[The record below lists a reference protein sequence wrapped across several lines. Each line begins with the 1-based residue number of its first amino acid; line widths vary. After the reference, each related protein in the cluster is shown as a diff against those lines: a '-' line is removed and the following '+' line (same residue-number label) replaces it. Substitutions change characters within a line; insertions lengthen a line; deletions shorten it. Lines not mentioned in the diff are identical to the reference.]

1 MKNNNLHLI
10 LNSTLLALLLG
21 SATGLSAATE
31 DEKEILYWVA
41 PMDANYRRDKPGKSP
56 MGMELVPVYAGAAD
70 EGSSITIKP
79 EVIQNLG
86 IRTTLVKRTR
96 LWRAID
102 TVGYVSYDESLVSH
116 IHLRTAGWIENLSVR
131 SEGERVKK
139 GQRLFDLYSPDLVN
153 AQEEYVQALSGK
165 NRSLKMASRERLAA
179 LGVSK
184 GQIDQ
189 VRKTRKVTQTI
200 PVFASQNGIVDSL
213 KVRDGMYVKPSARV
227 MSLADLSSIW
237 LMAEV
242 FERQSDWVKVGQ
254 SAEMKLS
261 YLPGKIWQGEVE
273 YIYPSLDAKTRT
285 LRVRTRFDNP
295 NERLKPNMYADV
307 RIYGGPKNDVLA
319 IPLEALI
326 RTGEN
331 SRVIVMLGDG
341 RFEAREVGYG
351 MESDDWVEILYGLKS
366 GERVVTSGQFL
377 LDSEAST
384 RAGFSRM
391 QPLPDNDM
399 AAQAKADDMA
409 VEDSSGR
416 GVIQSVD
423 SEGHAINLS
432 HEPIEA
438 LGWPAMTMDFKV
450 SPELPLDSL
459 SSGESIEFSLRK
471 TADGYVISRIKKIA
485 E

>member
-1 MKNNNLHLI
+1 MNNHHLYLI
-10 LNSTLLALLLG
+10 INSLLLALLVGSSSGLG
-21 SATGLSAATE
+21 AATD
-31 DEKEILYWVA
+31 DEKEALYWVA

-56 MGMELVPVYAGAAD
+56 MGMELVPVYAGAED
-70 EGSSITIKP
+70 EGSGITIRP

-86 IRTTLVKRTR
+86 IRTAVVERTR

-116 IHLRTAGWIENLSVR
+116 IHLRTDGWIENMSVR

-165 NRSLKMASRERLAA
+165 NRALKRASRERLAA
-179 LGVSK
+179 LGVAK
-184 GQIDQ
+184 EQID
-189 VRKTRKVTQTI
+189 RLGKTRKVTQTI

-213 KVRDGMYVKPSARV
+213 KVRDGMYVKPSTRV

-237 LMAEV
+237 LMTEV

-261 YLPGKIWQGEVE
+261 FLPGETLEGKVE

-295 NERLKPNMYADV
+295 DERLKPNMYADV
-307 RIYGGPKNDVLA
+307 RIYGGAKDDVLA

-331 SRVIVMLGDG
+331 SRVIVLLDDG

-351 MESDDWVEILYGLKS
+351 MESGDWVEILYGLKS

-384 RAGFSRM
+384 RASFSRM
-391 QPLPDNDM
+391 QPQPENDM
-399 AAQAKADDMA
+399 ASQSASADMA
-409 VEDSSGR
+409 SEDSTGR
-416 GVIQSVD
+416 GVIQSID
-423 SEGHAINLS
+423 SEGQAINLS

-450 SPELPLDSL
+450 SADVPLSAL
-459 SSGESIEFSLRK
+459 SAGESIEFSLHK
-471 TADGYVISRIKKIA
+471 DADGYVISRINKIA
-485 E
+485 Q